1 MGSSVLLD
9 LPGENL
15 MNEESR
21 RRVRAPKLIL
31 VLAVTIV
38 GVALAAREGR
48 SSSQDTG
55 QPPPVY
61 HVFFH
66 SPGPQWKPGVSF
78 REQPGIEE
86 HVAYMHGLL
95 ERGLMVMGGPF
106 LDDSGGMMVS
116 RIPTLEEARRVAS
129 EDPGVESG
137 LLRVEVRA
145 WLVPMASVPLPGD
158 KEH

>member
-1 MGSSVLLD
+1 
-9 LPGENL
+9 
-15 MNEESR
+15 MNEKAR
-21 RRVRAPKLIL
+21 RHVKAPRLIL
-31 VLAVTIV
+31 VAALSIV
-38 GVALAAREGR
+38 GVALAAQEERPSPEG
-48 SSSQDTG
+48 TG

-66 SPGPQWKPGVSF
+66 SPGPQWKSGVSF

-86 HVAYMHGLL
+86 HVAYMRDLL
-95 ERGLMVMGGPF
+95 EQGLMVMGGPF

-116 RIPTLEEARRVAS
+116 RIPTLDEARRVAS
-129 EDPGVESG
+129 QDPGVESG

-145 WLVPMASVPLPGD
+145 WLVPMASIPLPGH